1 MRERHPPSICN
12 LLGQAIV
19 LNVKEAVSTKG
30 RAERTERKRTFYD
43 GKPIELQ
50 SIGEVADYESSQN
63 DINGV
68 AAPMRTKPANT
79 VLIADNHLE
88 SREELRLLLQ
98 LDAEMEIVAE
108 TDNGAEAI
116 QLSAALNPRIALIDL
131 ELRDMGGMQAARR
144 IKSEHPGM
152 TIVIQ
157 AESADVRLFFEA
169 LKAGAQGYLLK
180 SLHPASR
187 HEYLRSILIEGAT
200 LSREIGFQIL
210 EPFVAGN
217 PSRNGKVPLTPI
229 ETAFVRYLCQG
240 YRNQEIA
247 AAMLLTESAV
257 KIVLKDI
264 LFKLKLK
271 NRLQLV
277 RYAYETGI
285 YSTDATPNGDL

>member
-1 MRERHPPSICN
+1 
-12 LLGQAIV
+12 
-19 LNVKEAVSTKG
+19 
-30 RAERTERKRTFYD
+30 
-43 GKPIELQ
+43 
-50 SIGEVADYESSQN
+50 
-63 DINGV
+63 
-68 AAPMRTKPANT
+68 MRTKPSNT

-131 ELRDMGGMQAARR
+131 DLKDMSGLQAARR
-144 IKSEHPGM
+144 IKSERPGI

-169 LKAGAQGYLLK
+169 LKAGAQGYLIK

-187 HEYLRSILIEGAT
+187 HEYLRSILIEGAS
-200 LSREIGFQIL
+200 LSREIGYQIL

-217 PSRNGKVPLTPI
+217 PSRIGKIQLTQI
-229 ETAFVRYLCQG
+229 EMALIRYLCQG
-240 YRNQEIA
+240 YRNNEIA
-247 AAMLLTESAV
+247 DAMLLTESGV
-257 KIVLKDI
+257 KIILKDI
-264 LFKLKLK
+264 LFKLRLK
-271 NRLQLV
+271 NRIQLV

-285 YSTDATPNGDL
+285 YAIDTTPKGDL